1 MIEQKEIT
9 EFVDATTPT
18 EPEDLKPKKPSNRA
32 PEGIRTFT
40 ACRQNDET
48 GISGEGVIIEGV
60 LLATGQTIIHW
71 LYPPPTGAIAI
82 FNSLDDFF
90 KVHIKPHPANK
101 TIITFEDGEQLCF
114 HADGK
119 METKNA
125 DE

>member
-1 MIEQKEIT
+1 MIMEENNSNEET
-9 EFVDATTPT
+9 
-18 EPEDLKPKKPSNRA
+18 EDLKPKPPPRLA
-32 PEGIRTFT
+32 PRGIRSFT
-40 ACRQNDET
+40 VCRQYDQT
-48 GISGEGVIIEGV
+48 GVSGEGVIIEGV

-114 HADGK
+114 HADGT
-119 METKNA
+119 METKVA